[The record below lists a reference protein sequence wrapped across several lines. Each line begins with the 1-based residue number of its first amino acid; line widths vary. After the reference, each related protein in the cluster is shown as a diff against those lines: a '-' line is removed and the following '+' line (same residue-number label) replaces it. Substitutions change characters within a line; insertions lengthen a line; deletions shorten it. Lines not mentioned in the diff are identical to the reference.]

1 MKYFHVR
8 IDQAMACG
16 VWEDLYLTGET
27 EEEISEKVAG
37 EAYDILAD
45 YFYDD
50 DEDEFAG
57 WEDTIEWKIE
67 EISKEEYDEM
77 MGE

>member
-1 MKYFHVR
+1 MRYFHVR
-8 IDQAMACG
+8 VDQAMACG
-16 VWEDLYLTGET
+16 VWEDLYLARET
-27 EEEISEKVAG
+27 EEEINEEMTDG
-37 EAYDILAD
+37 DAYDVLAD

-50 DEDEFAG
+50 EDEFES

-77 MGE
+77 TGE